1 MYRPLISLHVCL
13 IAKLSSFYYYEPEPH
28 MKEWPTATA
37 AQLNQECSDEALHQL
52 STQIVGYEEYK
63 HVLGLRDADINE
75 IDKDPRIF
83 HSSQN
88 KFYAALLKW
97 KNNSIDVDNPS
108 KSTATYSQF
117 VEIAKEVKDGKAI
130 RKIHKAC
137 IKHTLSS
144 KKFTY
149 EIS

>member
-1 MYRPLISLHVCL
+1 ME
-13 IAKLSSFYYYEPEPH
+13 K
-28 MKEWPTATA
+28 WPTATA

-117 VEIAKEVKDGKAI
+117 VEIAKKLKDGKAI
-130 RKIHKAC
+130 RKIHMAC

-144 KKFTY
+144 KKFT
-149 EIS
+149 